1 MIHQVCITWPT
12 SQLSSN
18 ETPEDLF
25 HNKHLELQEHM
36 WNQIT
41 FHAEMMGDIMNYN
54 RALQEPDAKQ
64 FAYAVVKEVNGHV
77 DNKRWRLIKQ
87 EDVPKDAQVVPSVWS
102 MQRKRDLITSKVT
115 KHKARLNL
123 HGENKCMG

>member
-1 MIHQVCITWPT
+1 
-12 SQLSSN
+12 
-18 ETPEDLF
+18 
-25 HNKHLELQEHM
+25 M

-54 RALQEPDAKQ
+54 SALQEPDAKQ
-64 FAYAVVKEVNGHV
+64 FAYAIVKEVDGHV
-77 DNKRWRLIKQ
+77 DNKRWKLIKQ
-87 EDVPKDAQVVPSVWS
+87 EDVSKDAQVVPSVWS